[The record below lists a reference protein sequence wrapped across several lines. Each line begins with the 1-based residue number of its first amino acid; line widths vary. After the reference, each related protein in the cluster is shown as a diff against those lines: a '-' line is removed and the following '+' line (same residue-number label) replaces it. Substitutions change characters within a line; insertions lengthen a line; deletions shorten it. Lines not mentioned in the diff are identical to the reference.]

1 MKPLPPITLLA
12 ALLAS
17 ATPVCGAEVAVAS
30 AAAVAPVPTAV
41 TGIRAA
47 GEDLVVTVHVPPGHR
62 RVTLEGRPRAQSG
75 TWTPRAVQWS
85 DGTSGELTFT
95 LPLGDGNA
103 ATEIFR
109 VHDESES
116 ELGLPAS
123 FFAGVRTFAPSK
135 QADSGGTA
143 VAPQTFAS
151 STSTGV
157 ATMALGN
164 LTAPGQLVLNAWS
177 EGAPTEAVSPVD
189 WVFVAG
195 DQLLQLRAGDAQ
207 PPQLTL
213 TSTADPETPLATL
226 SLEAA
231 PVVGADLHAGRLY
244 LVQSRADSWR
254 NDPVT
259 VSNQIV
265 QKVPQP
271 PVQESVTNTVVETI
285 PQPPLVSYV
294 TVTNIIVF
302 PPIPGNP
309 LPQPPQTNIFE
320 RKIFTS
326 QPPLLVTN
334 EVVQIHEIPQ
344 PPLLMTNWVTAT
356 NWTSVRVPGLL
367 RLSVIEAGT
376 NTLAVTGQTTLD
388 NPTNYYGAPLVA
400 RWPQDGVVVWTERA
414 DGSGP
419 VYRGPIL
426 SFPGFTLNGGAI
438 SFIGNS
444 SGFATGLT
452 PSVVPVFWNS
462 LTWWG
467 SQTRLFLA
475 FDVTDAAAPRLVST
489 TQLGDSGWSGYSD
502 TFAADGKLYVS
513 HDVTTYQPTTNQVTP
528 VGNGT
533 GSILFLNYWQPGA
546 WETRH
551 FLDVLDFA
559 DATNPV
565 VRVPVEFPGRLQ
577 GLSHGGQLVYAA
589 GQNPTNADDS
599 TPYLHALAYD
609 GVQASLVASLRR
621 SDQWPQPLLVRADG
635 GVLLGVPGATTNDVP
650 ALESWAVSTA
660 GTFEHYATLPL
671 AAPAEDLQAFGDL
684 LVVPAGDA
692 FLFYDATDSAALH
705 PLGSGERVP
714 SLLFDWSHADAS
726 PRTGLWLPG
735 AGQGLEHVPIH
746 P

>member
-1 MKPLPPITLLA
+1 MKPLPSITLLA
-12 ALLAS
+12 ALLTAAS
-17 ATPVCGAEVAVAS
+17 PVCGAEVSIAS
-30 AAAVAPVPTAV
+30 AAVVAPAPTAV

-47 GEDLVVTVHVPPGHR
+47 GQDLVVSVHVPPGDR

-95 LPLGDGNA
+95 LPLGDDNA
-103 ATEIFR
+103 ATEMFR

-123 FFAGVRTFAPSK
+123 FFAGVKTFAPTK
-135 QADSGGTA
+135 QADSGGSA
-143 VAPQTFAS
+143 AIAPQTFAS
-151 STSTGV
+151 SSTGV
-157 ATMALGN
+157 ATMVLGN

-177 EGAPTEAVSPVD
+177 EGAPTEATSSVD
-189 WVFVAG
+189 WVFVSG
-195 DQLLQLRAGDAQ
+195 DNLLQLSDDGAQ

-213 TSTADPETPLATL
+213 TSTADPETSLASL

-231 PVVGADLHAGRLY
+231 PVVGADLHGGRLY
-244 LVQSRADSWR
+244 LIQSRADSWR
-254 NDPVT
+254 NDPVAVT
-259 VSNQIV
+259 NQIIR
-265 QKVPQP
+265 KVPQP
-271 PVQESVTNTVVETI
+271 PLEQTVTNTVVETV

-309 LPQPPQTNIFE
+309 IPQPPQTNIFE
-320 RKIFTS
+320 RKIFTP

-344 PPLLMTNWVTAT
+344 PPLLVTNWVTAT

-438 SFIGNS
+438 FINSTTSFTTS
-444 SGFATGLT
+444 VTPLLT
-452 PSVVPVFWNS
+452 PLFGSS

-467 SQTRLFLA
+467 TQNRLFLA
-475 FDVTDAAAPRLVST
+475 FDVTDAATLRLVSA
-489 TQLGDSGWSGYSD
+489 TQLGDSGWSSYSD

-513 HDVTTYQPTTNQVTP
+513 HDVTTYTP
-528 VGNGT
+528 AAGQGAPIGNGGGT
-533 GSILFLNYWQPGA
+533 ILFLNYWLPNA

-565 VRVPVEFPGRLQ
+565 VRVPVEFPGLLQ

-621 SDQWPQPLLVRADG
+621 SNQWPQPLLVRADG
-635 GVLLGVPGATTNDVP
+635 GVLLGVPGANTNDVP
-650 ALESWAVSTA
+650 ALETWAVSTA
-660 GTFEHYATLPL
+660 GTFERYATLPL
-671 AAPAEDLQAFGDL
+671 AAPAEDLQVFGDL

-692 FLFYDATDSAALH
+692 FQFYDATDSAALH
-705 PLGSGERVP
+705 PLGSGDRP
-714 SLLFDWSHADAS
+714 APLWLDWSHADAS
-726 PRTGLWLPG
+726 PTTGLWLPR